1 MMTHMVRALI
11 RLGLTLA
18 GNALGIWLAA
28 LLLDGV
34 SVSGTAFVIAV
45 VIFTVLEVIIQP
57 LVTKMAMKN
66 AEALQGSSALI
77 TTFLALVITALV
89 SDGLSIDGIGNWIL
103 ATVIVWLATMLAGV
117 LLPMLFLK
125 QAADDR

>member
-1 MMTHMVRALI
+1 MVRTLI

-45 VIFTVLEVIIQP
+45 VIFTVLAAIIQP

-77 TTFLALVITALV
+77 TTFVALVLTALI
-89 SDGLSIDGIGNWIL
+89 SDGLSIDGIGDWVL

-125 QAADDR
+125 KATTES